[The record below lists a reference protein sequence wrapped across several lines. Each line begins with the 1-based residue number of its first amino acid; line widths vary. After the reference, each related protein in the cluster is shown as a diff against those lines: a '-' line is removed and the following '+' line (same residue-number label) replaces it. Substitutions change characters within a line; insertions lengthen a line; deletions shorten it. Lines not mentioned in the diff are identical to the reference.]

1 VKLRVS
7 ARGILAKAS
16 EVSCICT
23 IRAEIAYT
31 DIEIAT
37 FFFCPHSQ
45 QNFGNVLKGRPQA
58 KRLTN
63 VKKSPSPLMGEGWGE
78 GEKIDVCQSV
88 ISPSP

>member
-1 VKLRVS
+1 MADQL
-7 ARGILAKAS
+7 
-16 EVSCICT
+16 
-23 IRAEIAYT
+23 EIALT
-31 DIEIAT
+31 HQVVNVPLAPGEKI
-37 FFFCPHSQ
+37 
-45 QNFGNVLKGRPQA
+45 GNVLKGRPQA

>member
-1 VKLRVS
+1 MNMKLLIIGSNGQLGWELVGQGRDQ
-7 ARGILAKAS
+7 G
-16 EVSCICT
+16 
-23 IRAEIAYT
+23 
-31 DIEIAT
+31 
-37 FFFCPHSQ
+37 
-45 QNFGNVLKGRPQA
+45 FGNVLKGRPQA